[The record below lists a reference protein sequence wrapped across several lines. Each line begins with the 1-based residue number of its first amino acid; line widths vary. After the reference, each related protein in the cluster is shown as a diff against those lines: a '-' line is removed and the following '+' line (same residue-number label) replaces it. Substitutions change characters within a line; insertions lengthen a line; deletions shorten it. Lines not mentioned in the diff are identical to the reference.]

1 MSEWKALLVDD
12 EEEFVSTLAERL
24 RMRGIQAMAVTDGQ
38 EALYRIE
45 TDPPD
50 VVVLDVMM
58 PGMGG
63 LNVLHQI
70 KIIRPNLKV
79 ILLTGRGS
87 TKEGIDGMR
96 MGAYDYLMKPVQI
109 EELIDRMKAAIEA
122 SNERRTD

>member
-1 MSEWKALLVDD
+1 MEAWKALLVDD

-24 RMRGIQAMAVTDGQ
+24 RMRGIQAVSVTDGQ
-38 EALYRIE
+38 EALARIE
-45 TDPPD
+45 ADPPD

-58 PGMGG
+58 PGLGG
-63 LNVLHQI
+63 LNVLQQV
-70 KIIRPNLKV
+70 KAIRPDLKV

-109 EELIDRMKAAIEA
+109 EELIERMKAAIQA
-122 SNERRTD
+122 